1 VRRRGHK
8 TAPWSN
14 TDTREYCIKPLIGA
28 SSRIEEGID
37 FSVRHKL
44 AIFPVV
50 TVACRP
56 RAIVPVT
63 HGLVF
68 LLIHVSARS
77 LVETLIVLLA
87 VPFSAVGAIWL
98 FYPLHCEMSMAVWAG
113 LIGLLS
119 IDAETCAFRAALP
132 RLAMRGRE
140 TARLSQHSGRVAP
153 GHSLRR
159 GKQAPTHIYYLFG
172 DLQWP
177 VPVMWPSG
185 TGSEK

>member
-98 FYPLHCEMSMAVWAG
+98 FYPLHCEMSMAVWAD

-119 IDAETCAFRAALP
+119 IDAETCAFRLLYLDLPCADAKLRGCLNTVEELHQAILYGAAKRLLP
-132 RLAMRGRE
+132 ISITFAATCNG
-140 TARLSQHSGRVAP
+140 
-153 GHSLRR
+153 
-159 GKQAPTHIYYLFG
+159 LFR
-172 DLQWP
+172 
-177 VPVMWPSG
+177 
-185 TGSEK
+185 